1 MRAREK
7 SGDPDPELPTPIC
20 SADLEAGAASHER
33 SLGDKALMEGD
44 LKLAMKHYNKAVEMN
59 GADHL
64 NWYKRATALMID
76 KRCLPRVLEI

>member
-1 MRAREK
+1 
-7 SGDPDPELPTPIC
+7 
-20 SADLEAGAASHER
+20 
-33 SLGDKALMEGD
+33 LGDKALMDGD

-76 KRCLPRVLEI
+76 KR